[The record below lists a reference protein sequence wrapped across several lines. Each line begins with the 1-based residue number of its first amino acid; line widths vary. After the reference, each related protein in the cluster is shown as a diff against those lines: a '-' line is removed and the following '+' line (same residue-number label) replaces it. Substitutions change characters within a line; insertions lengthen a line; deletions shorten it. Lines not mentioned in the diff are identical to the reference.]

1 VFGAGFIDHS
11 DESCFLLV
19 LVIFIATN
27 CWLRTSSAVLCAIG
41 YPCFKGTTQCFA
53 GSRESVQM
61 VAESGAVE
69 GCIPVASLDAA
80 VHTTPLDY
88 ITKKVRAGLVF
99 NLGKRDRWCVR
110 VRWFAHYV
118 AFV

>member
-1 VFGAGFIDHS
+1 
-11 DESCFLLV
+11 
-19 LVIFIATN
+19 
-27 CWLRTSSAVLCAIG
+27 
-41 YPCFKGTTQCFA
+41 
-53 GSRESVQM
+53 M
-61 VAESGAVE
+61 VAETVAVE
-69 GCIPVASLDAA
+69 GCFQVAFLDAD
-80 VHTTPLDY
+80 VHKSPVDY